1 MAQFLLELFCEE
13 IPARMQTRAADD
25 LARLVTD
32 GFNEAGLTG
41 GDVRAFVTPR
51 RLTLVI
57 DGLPIETPDVK
68 EERKGPK
75 ADAPEK
81 AIEGF
86 LRSTGLTRDQLE
98 ERETKKGN
106 VLFAVIDKP
115 GRAACDVIAEVV
127 PSVVRNFPWPKSMRW
142 GAGSLRWVRPL
153 QNVMCLLDGKV
164 VPFDID
170 GMQSND
176 QTFGH
181 RFMAPDAI
189 TVTDFDQY
197 KRALFDAKV
206 VLDSDERASM
216 IADAARKLAD
226 DAGLAL
232 VESGALA
239 RENAGLNEW
248 PTPMLGRFDED
259 FLEVP
264 AEVLTA
270 TMAKDQKY
278 FATQDPKTGKLANGF
293 ILTSN
298 LIAEDGGAKIVDGNQ
313 RVIRARLSDAQ
324 FFWQQ
329 DKKATLESR
338 LDQLEDIVFHQKLG
352 TVRQRVDRMVAL
364 AGTIAEAIGADKAQ
378 AERAARLAKCDLVSQ
393 MVYEFPEVQGIMGG
407 YFARNDGEDEA
418 VAGAIESHYQPAG
431 PDDDCPTDKVAVC
444 VAMAEKLDTLA
455 GFFAI
460 DEKPTGSK
468 DPFALRRAA
477 LGVIRLILENDL
489 RVNLLP
495 LFKAACDAHGLKDV
509 SADLLSFF
517 EDRLKVHL
525 RSDGVRHDLIA
536 ASFALDGQDDLVLV
550 LNRVTALADLVG
562 SDDGKNLLAASKR
575 GGNILAKEEAKDGTS
590 FDQAPDQ
597 GLLTQA
603 EEQALSDEI
612 IAAQSVVTAAL
623 AKEDFAAAVAALAKL
638 RTPLDQF
645 FDSVTVNDDD
655 PKVRHNRLCLLG
667 QIRSVLGQVADTSL
681 IEG

>member
-1 MAQFLLELFCEE
+1 MAEFLLELFCEE
-13 IPARMQTRAADD
+13 IPARMQARAADD
-25 LARLVTD
+25 LARLVTE
-32 GFNEAGLTG
+32 GFADAGLKG
-41 GDVRAFVTPR
+41 GAVRAFATPR
-51 RLTLVI
+51 RLALVI
-57 DGLPIETPDVK
+57 DDLPTETPDVK

-106 VLFAVIDKP
+106 VLFAVIEKAGQP
-115 GRAACDVIAEVV
+115 TGDVIAEVV
-127 PSVVRNFPWPKSMRW
+127 PNVVRNFPWPKSMRW

-153 QNVMCLLDGKV
+153 QNILCLLDGTQ
-164 VPFDID
+164 VPFEID
-170 GMQSND
+170 GLASND

-189 TVTDFDQY
+189 KVTGFDQY
-197 KRALFDAKV
+197 RQALFDAKV
-206 VLDSDERASM
+206 VLDGAERAEM
-216 IADAARKLAD
+216 IGAAARKLAE

-232 VESGALA
+232 VESDALA

-248 PTPMLGRFDED
+248 PTPMLGRFDEE
-259 FLEVP
+259 FLDVP

-278 FATQDPKTGKLANGF
+278 FATKDPKTGKLANGF

-298 LIAEDGGAKIVDGNQ
+298 LVAEDGGAKIVDGNQ
-313 RVIRARLSDAQ
+313 RVIRARLADAQ

-338 LDQLEDIVFHQKLG
+338 LPQLEEIVFHQRLG

-364 AGTIAEAIGADKAQ
+364 AGTIAEAIGADKVQ
-378 AERAARLAKCDLVSQ
+378 AERAALLAKCDLVSQ

-407 YFARNDGEDEA
+407 YFARNDGEGDA
-418 VAGAIESHYQPAG
+418 VAAAIESHYQPAG
-431 PDDDCPTDKVAVC
+431 PDDDCPTDGVAIA
-444 VAMAEKLDTLA
+444 VAMADKLDTLA

-489 RVNLLP
+489 RINLLP
-495 LFKAACDAHGLKDV
+495 LFKAACDAHKLENV
-509 SADLLSFF
+509 AADLLAFF

-525 RSDGVRHDLIA
+525 RADGVRHDLVA
-536 ASFALDGQDDLVLV
+536 ASFALAGQDDLVLI
-550 LNRVTALADLVG
+550 LNRVSALSELVE

-575 GGNILAKEEAKDGTS
+575 GGNILAKEEKKDGTVFS
-590 FDQAPDQ
+590 DAPDASLFKESQ
-597 GLLTQA
+597 
-603 EEQALSDEI
+603 EQALSDAL
-612 IAAQSVVTAAL
+612 AAADSSVGAAL
-623 AKEDFAAAVAALAKL
+623 KGEDFAAAVAALAKL
-638 RTPLDQF
+638 RAPLDEF

-655 PKVRHNRLCLLG
+655 PEIRINRLCLLA
-667 QIRSVLGQVADTSL
+667 QLRALLGQVADFSL